1 MANEIAAAL
10 TNHDRVRRSTDI
22 PLFYGKKE
30 KDTVTPQQLIERLE
44 KAARIAGWNNDE
56 RKCDE
61 FYMCLRD
68 GAMSW
73 YNTLENIIG
82 FNIKS
87 WADTKTEFMKAYAP
101 RFTAKTLCTN
111 FQDLR
116 QKQDQSVQDFYNHV
130 SDVFRDAYQTKPAHV
145 LTCPGAAAADR
156 HGLDQDAADELRL
169 GGIIAMQL
177 LMMNTVFIGG
187 LREEIR
193 VKVLETGPTRIQE
206 SVDLA
211 RQIEVIVHEKKV
223 KGTTVSSIEGPDN
236 GDSEGDEEEVLEIIN
251 AVRARRG
258 KAPFQ
263 FRAGQRT
270 AGGTF
275 GNKVNV
281 QCHYCKIMGH
291 FQRDCRKRIQAKAK
305 MVYPNKVT
313 VVRSGDKEDEADD
326 DKSGVPTGKSGWNS
340 LNY

>member
-1 MANEIAAAL
+1 MNRLQAASLQATLTAVTMRQPHVAPSPPAGAAAA
-10 TNHDRVRRSTDI
+10 TGS
-22 PLFYGKKE
+22 
-30 KDTVTPQQLIERLE
+30 
-44 KAARIAGWNNDE
+44 
-56 RKCDE
+56 
-61 FYMCLRD
+61 
-68 GAMSW
+68 
-73 YNTLENIIG
+73 
-82 FNIKS
+82 
-87 WADTKTEFMKAYAP
+87 
-101 RFTAKTLCTN
+101 
-111 FQDLR
+111 
-116 QKQDQSVQDFYNHV
+116 
-130 SDVFRDAYQTKPAHV
+130 
-145 LTCPGAAAADR
+145 PGAAAADR
-156 HGLDQDAADELRL
+156 HGLDQDAADDIRL
-169 GGIIAMQL
+169 GGIMAMQL

-223 KGTTVSSIEGPDN
+223 KGTTVSSIEGPD
-236 GDSEGDEEEVLEIIN
+236 GDSDDAEEEVLEIIN
-251 AVRARRG
+251 AVRTRRG

-270 AGGTF
+270 TGGTF

-305 MVYPNKVT
+305 MVFPAKISPIGQ
-313 VVRSGDKEDEADD
+313 SGEKEGENDD
-326 DKSGVPTGKSGWNS
+326 DRPGGQASRSGWNS

>member
-1 MANEIAAAL
+1 MADQIAAAL
-10 TNHDRVRRSTDI
+10 TNHDRIRRSTDI
-22 PLFYGKKE
+22 PLFYGKQG
-30 KDTVTPQQLIERLE
+30 KDTVTPQQLVDRVE
-44 KAARIAGWNNDE
+44 KAAAIAGWNTDP

-82 FNIKS
+82 FNNQN
-87 WADTKTEFMKAYAP
+87 WNDLKTEFLKAYAP

-111 FQDLR
+111 FQDLK

-130 SDVFRDAYQTKPAHV
+130 SDVFRDAYRVKPDHV
-145 LTCPGAAAADR
+145 LTCTERHEATQAHAD
-156 HGLDQDAADELRL
+156 DIRL
-169 GGIIAMQL
+169 GGIMAMQL

-187 LREEIR
+187 LREDIR
-193 VKVLETGPTRIQE
+193 KKVLEAGPTQVQE

-211 RQIEVIVHEKKV
+211 RQIEVIVQEKRT
-223 KGTTVSSIEGPDN
+223 KGAVVSSVEKQND
-236 GDSEGDEEEVLEIIN
+236 DDAESDEDEMLDIIN

-258 KAPFQ
+258 KAPYK
-263 FRAGQRT
+263 FRPGHGA
-270 AGGTF
+270 AGGHRT
-275 GNKVNV
+275 GGKSPV

-291 FQRDCRKRIQAKAK
+291 YQRDCRKRINAGAPLVKPPYKASPIK
-305 MVYPNKVT
+305 DNE
-313 VVRSGDKEDEADD
+313 KEGE
-326 DKSGVPTGKSGWNS
+326 TNENGWDS

>member
-1 MANEIAAAL
+1 MADQIAAAL

-30 KDTVTPQQLIERLE
+30 KDTVTPQQLIERIE
-44 KAARIAGWNNDE
+44 KAARIAGWNTDA

-82 FNIKS
+82 FDVAS
-87 WADTKTEFMKAYAP
+87 WADTKAEFMKAYAP
-101 RFTAKTLCTN
+101 RYTAKTLCTN

-130 SDVFRDAYQTKPAHV
+130 SDVFRDAYQVKPNHV
-145 LTCPGAAAADR
+145 LTCPAER
-156 HGLDQDAADELRL
+156 HGLTQAQGDELRL
-169 GGIIAMQL
+169 GGIVAMQL

-211 RQIEVIVHEKKV
+211 RQIEVIVHDKKV
-223 KGTTVSSIEGPDN
+223 KGTTVSSIEGPD
-236 GDSEGDEEEVLEIIN
+236 GDSEDEDQEVLEIIN

-263 FRAGQRT
+263 FRAGQRST
-270 AGGTF
+270 GGTL
-275 GNKVNV
+275 NKSNV
-281 QCHYCKIMGH
+281 QCHYCKITGH
-291 FQRDCRKRIQAKAK
+291 YQRDCRKRIQAKAK
-305 MVYPNKVT
+305 MVFPPRINRIGLT
-313 VVRSGDKEDEADD
+313 DGNQEEEDDGDDQA
-326 DKSGVPTGKSGWNS
+326 TGQHRSGWNS